1 MNGNSGRAGRATR
14 ARFCRKRCLRVELA
28 RYDGAP
34 VGQAVQVNTL
44 PLSTSQTAN
53 ACHSGALTEVAP
65 KRKGE

>member
-1 MNGNSGRAGRATR
+1 MATVVVR
-14 ARFCRKRCLRVELA
+14 GGPPERGFAASDACEWSLLDTMERPLA
-28 RYDGAP
+28 
-34 VGQAVQVNTL
+34 QAVQVNTL